1 VGRIKHE
8 TEMPKL
14 NFLIIIQVILR
25 FCAFPKKF
33 SKIFFRNSPHGHI
46 YVSVIFLFWHLA
58 NVDPAKRYSPRAG
71 LVNFIILCTNLF
83 DFEQLGEKKN
93 GVGAFMSA
101 FGSEISSVCVC
112 SCEHDFENLLQFK
125 HKKNYIRCIYFVNR
139 GGFFGN

>member
-1 VGRIKHE
+1 MGRIKHE

-46 YVSVIFLFWHLA
+46 YVSVTFPLLALSKCRPSEEIFTKGGACEFYHTLYKSLWL
-58 NVDPAKRYSPRAG
+58 RA
-71 LVNFIILCTNLF
+71 TRR
-83 DFEQLGEKKN
+83 KKN